1 MARVS
6 QPTDSNASSDSG
18 DVFGRRSHKAAS
30 IRPVGS
36 TVIGPS
42 KGCLMF
48 NDNGSFLL
56 ALFEFFLFF
65 AWFMC
70 LFWVL
75 GDIFRSR
82 DLGGGAKTLWV
93 IFVIIIPWLGILLY
107 LIIRGHG
114 MQDRQLEQARRC
126 RRRRRTTSSP
136 SPHVLGQ
143 RHQRDRR
150 RQGPARQRD
159 DHPGGVRPDQG
170 QGARFLIRPFARPR
184 WAASATLEWPAPR
197 RPGRRSAALTRCR
210 PPTPR
215 PGSRRPSPSSRRTR
229 RSLLPP

>member
-1 MARVS
+1 
-6 QPTDSNASSDSG
+6 
-18 DVFGRRSHKAAS
+18 
-30 IRPVGS
+30 
-36 TVIGPS
+36 
-42 KGCLMF
+42 MF

-114 MQDRQLEQARRC
+114 MQDRQLEQAQAMQAAQANYIKSVA
-126 RRRRRTTSSP
+126 TTS
-136 SPHVLGQ
+136 G
-143 RHQRDRR
+143 
-150 RQGPARQRD
+150 
-159 DHPGGVRPDQG
+159 
-170 QGARFLIRPFARPR
+170 
-184 WAASATLEWPAPR
+184 SATSEIADAKVQLDSGTITQAEFDQIKAK
-197 RPGRRSAALTRCR
+197 ALA
-210 PPTPR
+210 
-215 PGSRRPSPSSRRTR
+215 S
-229 RSLLPP
+229 